1 VTIEHRATR
10 VVDQRPDTVH
20 DRLLELAERVREET
34 PPIEPGT
41 QIAGVLGMSGDLEI
55 EVVDRGPRR
64 VELRTRQG
72 RIRGEGIAE
81 LEPTPDGRTSIAL
94 TGTVKPEGF
103 AANLMLGVALRT
115 MPNLERDIVAGLEEG
130 LDELVVELAKPD
142 ADWNAA
148 DWQPSRL
155 PPRR

>member
-10 VVDQRPDTVH
+10 VVDQRPDVVH
-20 DRLLELAERVREET
+20 DRLLELAGRVRDET

-41 QIAGVLGMSGDLEI
+41 QIASVLGMSGDLEI

-81 LEPTPDGRTSIAL
+81 LAPTADGRTTIEL
-94 TGTVKPEGF
+94 TGTVRPEGF
-103 AANLMLGVALRT
+103 AANLMLGVALKA
-115 MPNLERDIVAGLEEG
+115 MPNLEGDIVAGLEES
-130 LDELVVELAKPD
+130 LDELVVELAKTD

-155 PPRR
+155 PSRR